1 MITLQNTPN
10 GASNIKEVVLMVNE
24 KNTRKEQFKELD
36 AVIEQWKDEPG
47 GLLPIM
53 QHAQEIIGCVDE
65 EVQKYISD
73 KTGAPVSTIYGIAT
87 FYSLF
92 TLEPNGKYTIGLC
105 LGTACYVRGSQA
117 VIDELQK
124 QLNVEV
130 GHTTPDGT
138 FTLTATR
145 CIGCCGL
152 APAMMINDEV
162 YGRLK
167 PAEVAGIL
175 EKYRSME

>member
-1 MITLQNTPN
+1 MSTTDVRQREFERL
-10 GASNIKEVVLMVNE
+10 E
-24 KNTRKEQFKELD
+24 
-36 AVIEQWKDEPG
+36 AVIVKWKDEQG

-53 QHAQEIIGCVDE
+53 QQAQELCGCLDE
-65 EVQKYISD
+65 EVQRFISE
-73 KTGAPVSTIYGIAT
+73 KAGVPMSTIYGIAT

-130 GHTTPDGT
+130 GHTTPDGM